1 MAFLSFYKKPQ
12 PRGYDRQTFYVE
24 DRTDT
29 SPDYFNITEF
39 PQSVGGGRYVVKFKG
54 NGLNL
59 KVGSTIDVEMVDAAG
74 QNMYVELL
82 DYVDRFNNHY
92 IMFEVYD
99 TTPQGSATLYLV
111 GETLVD
117 IDRAGRGRAVPLSEQ
132 NKYNVRWQRSI
143 SVAPFERNTA
153 DLIFDDPPNVD
164 IVQVLIPERAL
175 VSEASASIS
184 GSNYSVFTSSIND
197 MTIITSN
204 FQGYDRDF
212 ASSTGILDT
221 RVQSILLN
229 PEQKP
234 LTQNSVDSS
243 TRTDIAEIENGY
255 VRNYTNRFGT
265 IVKSASGSFR
275 KDFLGGSFS
284 FYDSASVPTLLSPT
298 LPTNYTVS
306 GSISGQL
313 TTFSADIVEVL
324 SNNEIRLS
332 KPLDIRI
339 LDSNNI
345 QRQYAT
351 NFQYKQASN
360 FTASIVYLPNNPTYV
375 TSSVVSQ
382 SFLEVTFFDIKP
394 ISGELYRLK
403 AYYKRGIATGEYK
416 LIYDHVVNPLEY
428 LTDAAYPNQ
437 TTYAKREIDARLI
450 GHFTEQLI
458 IDDYWDTFVETP
470 QSIYPLSPHINPVRS
485 SGSLSDSAPLQA
497 DYTESALF
505 ATKLYQN
512 YTADQIYTLGF
523 NLTLDP
529 NTELEIYMGSD
540 PLNLNAGYASP
551 YFRAFL
557 KDPNRELTRYS
568 SAYNRFGKFIGKVTN
583 NSATDKRYGRV
594 EFDFETDAD
603 GFGRPTFRSR
613 VVGET
618 NTTGSAYVSEIGISP
633 IAINGF
639 NPNLIQFAIPFN
651 NEITSILSLSQS
663 LDFKI
668 EYFDYTGKQSEY
680 TTFINDLVVNFK
692 SEIPSNGCQDEITL
706 QLVSIGT
713 PQEVY

>member
-24 DRTDT
+24 DRTET

-39 PQSVGGGRYVVKFKG
+39 PQMVGGGRYIVKFKG

-59 KVGSTIDVEMVDAAG
+59 KVGSTIDVEMIDAAG

-82 DYVDRFNNHY
+82 DYVDRFNNYY

-99 TTPQGSATLYLV
+99 ITAQGPATMYLV

-117 IDRAGRGRAVPLSEQ
+117 IDRAGRGRAIPSSEQ
-132 NKYNVRWQRSI
+132 NRHNVRWQRTI
-143 SVAPFERNTA
+143 NVAPFERNTA

-164 IVQVLIPERAL
+164 IVQVLVPERAL

-184 GSNYSVFTSSIND
+184 GSNYSVFTSSVDD
-197 MTIITSN
+197 MTIVTSN

-243 TRTDIAEIENGY
+243 TRTEIAEIENGY

-265 IVKSASGSFR
+265 VVKSVNGSFR

-284 FYDSASVPTLLSPT
+284 FYDSSSVPTSLSPT
-298 LPTNYTVS
+298 LPANYTVS
-306 GSISGQL
+306 GSVSGQL
-313 TTFSADIVEVL
+313 TAFSADIVEVL
-324 SNNEIRLS
+324 SDTEIRLS

-339 LDSNNI
+339 LDSNST
-345 QRQYAT
+345 QRQYTT
-351 NFQYKQASN
+351 NFQYKQATN
-360 FTASIVYLPNNPTYV
+360 FTASIVYLPNNPTYI
-375 TSSVVSQ
+375 TSSLVSQ
-382 SFLEVTFFDIKP
+382 SFLEVTFYDIKP

-450 GHFTEQLI
+450 GHFTDQI
-458 IDDYWDTFVETP
+458 IVDDYWDTFVETP
-470 QSIYPLSPHINPVRS
+470 QSIYPLSPQINPIRS
-485 SGSLSDSAPLQA
+485 GVSLSDSIPLRA
-497 DYTESALF
+497 KYTESGLF

-529 NTELEIYMGSD
+529 NTELEVYMGSD

-568 SAYNRFGKFIGKVTN
+568 SAYNRFGKFIGKVKN
-583 NSATDKRYGRV
+583 DSATDKKYGRI

-613 VVGET
+613 IIGET
-618 NTTGSAYVSEIGISP
+618 NTTGSAHISEIGISP

-651 NEITSILSLSQS
+651 NEITNILSLSQS

-706 QLVSIGT
+706 QLASVAT
-713 PQEVY
+713 PKEAY